1 MIIGK
6 SLGRR
11 YLFGKQVEHGSA
23 GKPGICLLLI
33 LPNKSF
39 SECKLLP
46 HSIVWRFPM
55 WSCSR
60 SKIRRLTCSVQVH
73 ASLFRMRLQHKRLG
87 VSRFGDKN
95 TYICVCRDLF
105 LCLEECSLCKGDC
118 AGSEG
123 RLLRVVDRPED
134 TESGTTVLTHQL
146 CDLKSP

>member
-1 MIIGK
+1 MTIRK

-46 HSIVWRFPM
+46 HSIVWSFPM

-60 SKIRRLTCSVQVH
+60 SKIRRLTCSAQVQG
-73 ASLFRMRLQHKRLG
+73 SLFQ
-87 VSRFGDKN
+87 VS
-95 TYICVCRDLF
+95 L
-105 LCLEECSLCKGDC
+105 
-118 AGSEG
+118 
-123 RLLRVVDRPED
+123 
-134 TESGTTVLTHQL
+134 
-146 CDLKSP
+146 